1 MSKDSRSILKSMIR
15 NPVVTDKFENLVAQA
30 IDTLENLLN
39 SNVLSASERAQIA
52 LKILEMAGSSSPKI
66 VEPPLDDSGNTSG
79 NGGSS
84 QPILPGHRSPQQ
96 SGSPT
101 LLDRGNSIFL
111 PANYVQIDN
120 FLSPEEN
127 AEALKIAIDG
137 QQQFITS
144 TTTTNAENYR
154 QSWVLYATLFPDFYE
169 LLKKKI
175 IKIVPSVIAQ
185 LKMPEF
191 LISKVEMQL
200 TAHNDGCYYKV
211 HNDSGSPTTAAREL
225 TYVYYFCQEPPQ
237 FSEGALRIYDTE
249 LKEGTANQYNTFKD
263 IEPRNNRIVLFNSRC
278 KHEVLPVRC
287 PSKKFE
293 DSRFTLNGW
302 IRRVEV

>member
-1 MSKDSRSILKSMIR
+1 MSQEYRSILNSMTSG
-15 NPVVTDKFENLVAQA
+15 VVNTDKFGQLVGRA

-39 SNVLSASERAQIA
+39 SDSLSASERAQVA
-52 LKILEMAGSSSPKI
+52 LKILEMAGTSSSIAMQPSI
-66 VEPPLDDSGNTSG
+66 APPANSIASAQN
-79 NGGSS
+79 
-84 QPILPGHRSPQQ
+84 
-96 SGSPT
+96 GSPST
-101 LLDRGNSIFL
+101 IERSSALFL
-111 PANYVQIDN
+111 PASYVQIDH

-127 AEALKIAIDG
+127 QEAIDIAIKN
-137 QQQFITS
+137 QQQFVSS

-154 QSWVLYATLFPDFYE
+154 QSWVLYATIFPSFYE

-175 IKIVPSVIAQ
+175 LRAVPSVIAQ
-185 LKMPEF
+185 LKMQEF

-211 HNDSGSPTTAAREL
+211 HNDSGSATTATREL

-237 FSEGALRIYDTE
+237 FSEGALRLYDTE
-249 LKEGTANQYNTFKD
+249 LKEGVAHQYNTFKD
-263 IEPRNNRIVLFNSRC
+263 IEPCNNRIVFFNSRC

>member
-1 MSKDSRSILKSMIR
+1 MSQEYRSIL
-15 NPVVTDKFENLVAQA
+15 NPLTSNAVSTEKFGHLVERA
-30 IDTLENLLN
+30 IDTLETLLK
-39 SNVLSASERAQIA
+39 SDALSASERAQIA
-52 LKILEMAGSSSPKI
+52 LKILEMASASSQTIVQPPIVNSVNGELSQPSIPERGSPQPNGSSLVS
-66 VEPPLDDSGNTSG
+66 
-79 NGGSS
+79 
-84 QPILPGHRSPQQ
+84 
-96 SGSPT
+96 
-101 LLDRGNSIFL
+101 DRDTSIFL
-111 PANYVQIDN
+111 PARCVQIDD
-120 FLSPEEN
+120 FLSAEEN
-127 AEALKIAIDG
+127 TEALKIAIDN
-137 QQQFITS
+137 QQQFIAS

-175 IKIVPSVIAQ
+175 LKTVPAVIAQ
-185 LKMPEF
+185 LKMQSF

-211 HNDSGSPTTAAREL
+211 HNDSGSATTATREL
-225 TYVYYFCQEPPQ
+225 TYVYYFGQDPPR
-237 FSEGALRIYDTE
+237 FSEGALRLYDTE
-249 LKEGTANQYNTFKD
+249 LKEGTASQSNTFKD
-263 IEPRNNRIVLFNSRC
+263 IEPRNNRIVFFNSRC

>member
-1 MSKDSRSILKSMIR
+1 MSQESRSSLNLMTSG
-15 NPVVTDKFENLVAQA
+15 VVSTDKFSHLVGRA

-39 SNVLSASERAQIA
+39 SDALSASERAQVA
-52 LKILEMAGSSSPKI
+52 LKILEMAGTSSPI
-66 VEPPLDDSGNTSG
+66 AVQPSISPPA
-79 NGGSS
+79 NGSYS
-84 QPILPGHRSPQQ
+84 TQNS
-96 SGSPT
+96 SPT
-101 LLDRGNSIFL
+101 TIDQSSALFL
-111 PANYVQIDN
+111 PASYVQIDN

-127 AEALKIAIDG
+127 QEALNIALKN
-137 QQQFITS
+137 QQQFVSS

-154 QSWVLYATLFPDFYE
+154 QSWVLYATIFPDFYE

-175 IKIVPSVIAQ
+175 LKTVPSLMAQ

-211 HNDSGSPTTAAREL
+211 HNDSGSATTATREL

-237 FSEGALRIYDTE
+237 FSEGALRLYDTA
-249 LKEGTANQYNTFKD
+249 LKEGVAHQSNTFKD
-263 IEPRNNRIVLFNSRC
+263 IEPRNNRIVFFNSRC